1 MEYNAKGSI
10 IKIKWVYSISLYIY
24 IYIYI
29 GHILPYIVINL
40 YSIPYVLS
48 LFEQNALTI
57 IKWIQ
62 GPKKT

>member
-10 IKIKWVYSISLYIY
+10 IKIKWVHSISL
-24 IYIYI
+24 YIYI

-40 YSIPYVLS
+40 YIFYTTCSLS

-62 GPKKT
+62 GPKKN